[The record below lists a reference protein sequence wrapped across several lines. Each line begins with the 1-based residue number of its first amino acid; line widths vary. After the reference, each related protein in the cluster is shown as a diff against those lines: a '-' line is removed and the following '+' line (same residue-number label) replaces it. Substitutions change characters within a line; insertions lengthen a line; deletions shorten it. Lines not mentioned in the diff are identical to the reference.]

1 MGGRDKGER
10 GVAVFW
16 LTVAEQGRQGGQA
29 TITIP
34 GGECLK
40 KAEHRAFGTQS

>member
-1 MGGRDKGER
+1 MGGREKGER

-16 LTVAEQGRQGGQA
+16 LMMAEQGRQGGQA

-34 GGECLK
+34 LGECLK
-40 KAEHRAFGTQS
+40 KAERCVFGAQS